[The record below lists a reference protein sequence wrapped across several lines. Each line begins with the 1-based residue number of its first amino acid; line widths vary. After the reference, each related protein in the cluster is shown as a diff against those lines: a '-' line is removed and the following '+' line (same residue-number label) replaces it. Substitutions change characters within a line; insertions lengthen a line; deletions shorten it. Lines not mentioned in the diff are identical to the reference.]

1 MTASYLP
8 AGTGYY
14 RLNRHPLGSDYQR
27 SPQDPEIVSI
37 ERHLAATTPA
47 GYKSLHGCN
56 AIVQLCNGDRAA
68 IDLSLAM
75 QRDSVQ

>member
-1 MTASYLP
+1 MITSYLP
-8 AGTGYY
+8 AGTGYF
-14 RLNRHPLGSDYQR
+14 RLNRHGDYQR
-27 SPQDPEIVSI
+27 VPQDLEIVFI

-68 IDLSLAM
+68 IDLSLAV

>member
-1 MTASYLP
+1 MITSYLP

-14 RLNRHPLGSDYQR
+14 RLNRHPLGGDYRR
-27 SPQDPEIVSI
+27 SPQDLEIVSI

-47 GYKSLHGCN
+47 GYKSLLGCN
-56 AIVQLCNGDRAA
+56 AIVQLWDRAA
-68 IDLSLAM
+68 IDLSLAV

>member
-1 MTASYLP
+1 MITSYLP

-27 SPQDPEIVSI
+27 SLQDLEIVSI

-56 AIVQLCNGDRAA
+56 AIVQLWDRAA
-68 IDLSLAM
+68 IDLSLAV

>member
-1 MTASYLP
+1 MITSYLP

-14 RLNRHPLGSDYQR
+14 RLNCHPLGSDYQR
-27 SPQDPEIVSI
+27 SLQDLEIVSI

-47 GYKSLHGCN
+47 GYKSLRRCN
-56 AIVQLCNGDRAA
+56 AIVQLCNGDQAA

>member
-8 AGTGYY
+8 AAGTGYY
-14 RLNRHPLGSDYQR
+14 RLDRHPL
-27 SPQDPEIVSI
+27 IVSI

-47 GYKSLHGCN
+47 GYKSLRRCN
-56 AIVQLCNGDRAA
+56 AIVQLWDRAA
-68 IDLSLAM
+68 IDLSLAV

>member
-8 AGTGYY
+8 AAGTGYY
-14 RLNRHPLGSDYQR
+14 RLDRHPL
-27 SPQDPEIVSI
+27 IVSI

-56 AIVQLCNGDRAA
+56 AIVQLWDRAA
-68 IDLSLAM
+68 IDLSLAV

>member
-1 MTASYLP
+1 MITSYLP

-14 RLNRHPLGSDYQR
+14 RLDRHPLGGDYRR
-27 SPQDPEIVSI
+27 SPQDLEIVSI

-47 GYKSLHGCN
+47 GYSRCN

-68 IDLSLAM
+68 IDLSLAV

>member
-8 AGTGYY
+8 AAGTGYY
-14 RLNRHPLGSDYQR
+14 RLDRHPL
-27 SPQDPEIVSI
+27 IVSI

-47 GYKSLHGCN
+47 GYKSLRR
-56 AIVQLCNGDRAA
+56 CNGDRAA
-68 IDLSLAM
+68 IDLSLAV

>member
-8 AGTGYY
+8 AAGTGYY
-14 RLNRHPLGSDYQR
+14 RLDRHPL
-27 SPQDPEIVSI
+27 IVSI

-68 IDLSLAM
+68 IDLSLAV